1 MLPEDKLEMVRHCTI
16 VDGRPLQVVVNGSKE
31 TPEICIVFS
40 GKPMVVSLTALFCLA
55 TSVIYNVVV

>member
-16 VDGRPLQVVVNGSKE
+16 VDGRPLQVVVNSSKE

-40 GKPMVVSLTALFCLA
+40 GKPMVVS
-55 TSVIYNVVV
+55 